1 MRCSTSFVALCLLIS
16 VVTSFPRVTYIMRKA
31 VYTKSKVAT
40 AGRERLHRCFSCYR
54 CNPVASHYLS
64 LYRGGHPKKGTATA
78 RRISNTETVT
88 NNDGDGTTTLT
99 FQNVDND
106 ANTNALQG
114 KTVKELIHIA
124 KSFPEYTSKIRLK
137 KDLLEFVTIQKQ
149 KLLKQQ
155 QHQKD
160 QQRVRQ
166 KRLPTMPSYQPTIGN
181 LVYDSNVEDELS
193 DLFVS
198 TSSCDMPSH
207 KGLVNETGIAND
219 SKRPLSKKELLY
231 DFVIHRYP
239 PLQHMSVSLSS
250 PTLGSGVDME
260 DIRAQHHPMLTY
272 LNKTSSDLDIVL
284 IGTASCVPSST
295 RGVSCTALRLNWRR
309 NKGQRQNPQE
319 ETSSSSSY
327 PKQNYFYNDKDY
339 VFESGTW
346 LFDCGEC
353 TQVSSSG

>member
-1 MRCSTSFVALCLLIS
+1 MSFVALSLLIS
-16 VVTSFPRVTYIMRKA
+16 VVTPFPSVTYMLRKA
-31 VYTKSKVAT
+31 IGTRSTVVA
-40 AGRERLHRCFSCYR
+40 AGRERLHRCISCYR
-54 CNPVASHYLS
+54 CNPAASNFAS
-64 LYRGGHPKKGTATA
+64 LYWGCHPKKGPATA
-78 RRISNTETVT
+78 VRISNTDTFM

-99 FQNVDND
+99 FHNVDND

-124 KSFPEYTSKIRLK
+124 KNYPEYTSKIRLK
-137 KDLLEFVTIQKQ
+137 KDLIEFVTIQQQ
-149 KLLKQQ
+149 KLKQHQQ
-155 QHQKD
+155 QQKE

-166 KRLPTMPSYQPTIGN
+166 KRLPTMPSYQPTTGN

-193 DLFVS
+193 DLFVG
-198 TSSCDMPSH
+198 TSSYDMPRN
-207 KGLVNETGIAND
+207 KGLVSDTGIAID

-239 PLQHMSVSLSS
+239 PLQQLSFSLSS
-250 PTLGSGVDME
+250 PALGSGVDME

-309 NKGQRQNPQE
+309 NKGQRQSPQE
-319 ETSSSSSY
+319 ELSSSSSD
-327 PKQNYFYNDKDY
+327 PKQNYFYNEKDY

-353 TQVSSSG
+353 TQVSS